1 METNNRSQ
9 REKILRNFISGSEFA
24 AIRIFFCS
32 RGSERYLFMYDCNRK
47 FAINSF
53 RRDRVFSL

>member
-24 AIRIFFCS
+24 AIRIFSVVGDQNDIFLCTTAT
-32 RGSERYLFMYDCNRK
+32 GNLQL
-47 FAINSF
+47 IG
-53 RRDRVFSL
+53 L

>member
-24 AIRIFFCS
+24 AIRISSVVGDQNDIFYV
-32 RGSERYLFMYDCNRK
+32 RLQQEICN
-47 FAINSF
+47 
-53 RRDRVFSL
+53 